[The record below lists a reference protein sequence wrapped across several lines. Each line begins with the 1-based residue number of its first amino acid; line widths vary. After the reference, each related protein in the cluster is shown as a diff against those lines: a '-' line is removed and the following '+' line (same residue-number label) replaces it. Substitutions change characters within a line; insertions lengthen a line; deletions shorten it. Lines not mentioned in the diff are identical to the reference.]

1 MKIDLHIHTICS
13 DGKLTPKE
21 IIDEAYKND
30 TKIIAIADHDTTEA
44 YNDEIFEYATEKSI
58 KIIKAVEISTKT
70 QKAGIHVLGYNID
83 VNNKEFLEKLKKI
96 RNARHE
102 YLHNVGA
109 KLENLG
115 YIINIEKLDAIDSVT
130 KAHIARDVIGNEK
143 NNDILIKVFDHIP
156 NMGEF
161 IETIMN
167 ENCPA
172 YVKKETVTP
181 KDAASIIRQAGGKV
195 ILAHPVAYGY
205 EDNLTEDEIL
215 QIVQD
220 MKADGIEANYIYI
233 DRNSHIH
240 DDTKKWNEFANKH
253 QLKITIGSDF
263 HLDDGI
269 RPLIGFKNYDLEM
282 PDDKVEELVN
292 WIIN

>member
-1 MKIDLHIHTICS
+1 MKIDLHVHTICS

-21 IIDEAYKND
+21 IIDVAYEND

-44 YNDEIFEYATEKSI
+44 YNDELFEYATEKGI

-143 NNDILIKVFDHIP
+143 NNDILIKVFGHIP

-233 DRNSHIH
+233 DRNNHIH

-253 QLKITIGSDF
+253 QLIITIGSDF
-263 HLDDGI
+263 HLNDGI
-269 RPLIGFKNYDLEM
+269 KPLIGFKNYDLEM
-282 PDDKVEELVN
+282 TDDKVEELVN